1 MPVRQREEV
10 QKVPWSVGELMD
22 PRPHGSPDP
31 LDLIPA
37 GFCRPFSYA
46 APPGL
51 ATDVSG
57 R

>member
-1 MPVRQREEV
+1 VRQREEV
-10 QKVPWSVGELMD
+10 QEVPWSVGELMD